1 MRTVMAIDVG
11 TTHIKSMLFCA
22 DGTVLAEEKTPTP
35 LDETKEGSVYRPR
48 VIWDI
53 ARRQLLSLADK
64 AQGSCAGI
72 SITGMAEAGL
82 VVNRD
87 SGVEESDIIPWFDR
101 RTTSLAGQAG
111 ADEEER
117 IFARP
122 GCGTVS
128 SMVSTNFFGCSII
141 TRWTENM
148 QCGSLC
154 VTISCTS

>member
-117 IFARP
+117 IFAKTGLRDSFKY
-122 GCGTVS
+122 G
-128 SMVSTNFFGCSII
+128 IYK
-141 TRWTENM
+141 
-148 QCGSLC
+148 
-154 VTISCTS
+154 